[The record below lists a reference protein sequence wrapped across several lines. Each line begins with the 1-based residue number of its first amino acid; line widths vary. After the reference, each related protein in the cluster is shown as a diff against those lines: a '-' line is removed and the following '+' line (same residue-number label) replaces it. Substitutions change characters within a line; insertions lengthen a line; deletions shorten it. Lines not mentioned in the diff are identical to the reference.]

1 MTDNSYIK
9 EKQRCVIGVGMG
21 LYALLV
27 QMKKI
32 STQEWGG
39 GKVRSASLRGGKM
52 RGTPA
57 RKSAIILQCIGI
69 RIYLTSAPNTG

>member
-52 RGTPA
+52 
-57 RKSAIILQCIGI
+57 
-69 RIYLTSAPNTG
+69 